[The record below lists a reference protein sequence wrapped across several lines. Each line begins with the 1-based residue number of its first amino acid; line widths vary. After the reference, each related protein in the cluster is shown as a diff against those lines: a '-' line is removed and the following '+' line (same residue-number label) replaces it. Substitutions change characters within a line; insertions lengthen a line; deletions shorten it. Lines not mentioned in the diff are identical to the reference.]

1 MAQERGMR
9 RIIAVEPGDW
19 IILPCLLEDDSCY
32 RRVDVYP
39 DGRVE
44 PSDEARFG
52 KTDIYGSDYRRFAE
66 IYLNHSQ
73 NMLFLRRPLDL
84 SPQGSLPRPRLKR
97 LAALALKSLL
107 VEV

>member
-1 MAQERGMR
+1 MR
-9 RIIAVEPGDW
+9 RIIAVEPGEW
-19 IILPCLLEDDSCY
+19 IILPCLLEDDCCY

-44 PSDEARFG
+44 PSDDDRFE

-66 IYLNHSQ
+66 IYLNHSH
-73 NMLFLRRPLDL
+73 NMLFLRRPVDL
-84 SPQGSLPRPRLKR
+84 SHKGTLPRPRLKR
-97 LAALALKSLL
+97 LADLALKSLL

>member
-1 MAQERGMR
+1 MR

-19 IILPCLLEDDSCY
+19 VILPCLLEDERCY

-44 PSDEARFG
+44 PSDDDRFD

-66 IYLNHSQ
+66 IYLNHSH
-73 NMLFLRRPLDL
+73 NMLFLRRPLEL
-84 SPQGSLPRPRLKR
+84 SSQGTLPLRRLKR